1 MTDLFIKRPVATT
14 LLMAALVFF
23 GVVSYFS
30 LPISEMPNIDF
41 PTIQVTASLPG
52 ADPQTMR
59 LPVIDGREVIDRVRG
74 AQTRYADI
82 PIVVV
87 TGFGLEQHLD
97 FFNRYRISHYLAKPY
112 DCDELATI
120 VRAFD
125 SH

>member
-1 MTDLFIKRPVATT
+1 MSDGK
-14 LLMAALVFF
+14 AAL
-23 GVVSYFS
+23 
-30 LPISEMPNIDF
+30 D
-41 PTIQVTASLPG
+41 TIGRQPFDLVLL
-52 ADPQTMR
+52 DMR
-59 LPVIDGREVIDRVRG
+59 LPGIDGREFIGRVRE
-74 AQTRYADI
+74 AETRYSDI

-120 VRAFD
+120 VRAYD